1 MLLFLL
7 KHLFDSK
14 FFFFELFSELDDMV
28 FKKVDSL
35 QTNVVLVSALAH
47 QLLNYCVLADDDAVE
62 GNTNSVQSIVQQL
75 LIVLQI
81 LDVLLCFR
89 IFAMH

>member
-1 MLLFLL
+1 MLFLL
-7 KHLFDSK
+7 KYLFDGK
-14 FFFFELFSELDDMV
+14 FFFFKLFSELDDMV

-35 QTNVVLVSALAH
+35 QTNVVLVRALIH

-89 IFAMH
+89 IFALH